1 MQTVVTYATTLLDT
15 EIHFY
20 VRGNAKQYLICFYGY
35 GQNATVFDE
44 LAAYLKDTHTLLIVD
59 LPFHGSNMHKKGFEW
74 TAAHT
79 NAITSYFKK
88 QFNIQS
94 YSLLA
99 YSIGARIALS
109 IFEQDIAA
117 VEKFYLLAPDG
128 VFNSRFFKF
137 ITGNRLGK
145 GLMYSFIHFPHIV
158 FGIINLLA
166 FTHILDAASKRLYMS
181 TTHSQLKR
189 RRLSYFWNCVHRLDF
204 SKELKSYLIQN
215 PKEQEKI
222 LLFYGI
228 HDPIINKKHLLK
240 SLDSFSNIQKNELAC
255 GHNIFNTSIF
265 PIVLKKAF
273 S

>member
-1 MQTVVTYATTLLDT
+1 MQTVVTYATNLLDT

-20 VRGNAKQYLICFYGY
+20 VRGNTKQYLICFYGY

-59 LPFHGSNMHKKGFEW
+59 LPFHGANMHNKGFEW

-79 NAITSYFKK
+79 NALTTYFKK
-88 QFNIQS
+88 QFNIES

-109 IFEQDIAA
+109 IFEQDFTAI
-117 VEKFYLLAPDG
+117 EKIYLLAPDG

-137 ITGNRLGK
+137 ITRNRLGK

-189 RRLSYFWNCVHRLDF
+189 RRLANFWNCVHQLNL
-204 SKELKSYLIQN
+204 SKELKSYLLQF
-215 PKEQEKI
+215 PTAQEKI

-228 HDPIINKKHLLK
+228 HDPIINKKQLLK
-240 SLDSFSNIQKNELAC
+240 SLDAFSNIQKNPLPC
-255 GHNIFNTSIF
+255 GHNIFNPAIF